1 MNGALQL
8 QYRDLTPRSVQVRRT
23 DDLRWRHHNWRLDQL
38 HAFCPPGRPGG
49 QSALLARTEDKL
61 FSNRLLSQ
69 TVFAFQSLL
78 SIFPQFM
85 EAIGASVRVF
95 ELLDRVP
102 RVNYDGECFALM
114 DPVISTRYGLR
125 ISCIFTLNS

>member
-1 MNGALQL
+1 MARFNCNTAIL
-8 QYRDLTPRSVQVRRT
+8 
-23 DDLRWRHHNWRLDQL
+23 L
-38 HAFCPPGRPGG
+38 HVLFRYGG
-49 QSALLARTEDKL
+49 QMIFAGVITTGDLISYMLFAL
-61 FSNRLLSQ
+61 Q

-102 RVNYDGECFALM
+102 RVNYDGGIIPPHGIEGRVTFDNVHFHYPSRPDAE
-114 DPVISTRYGLR
+114 V
-125 ISCIFTLNS
+125 

>member
-1 MNGALQL
+1 MRMVLMLYNRYGGQMIFAGVITTGDLISYMLFALQVCFIN
-8 QYRDLTPRSVQVRRT
+8 DSISDCTHVQLVA
-23 DDLRWRHHNWRLDQL
+23 DY
-38 HAFCPPGRPGG
+38 FY
-49 QSALLARTEDKL
+49 S
-61 FSNRLLSQ
+61 SQ

-102 RVNYDGECFALM
+102 RVNYDGESPWSVL
-114 DPVISTRYGLR
+114 T
-125 ISCIFTLNS
+125 

>member
-1 MNGALQL
+1 M
-8 QYRDLTPRSVQVRRT
+8 
-23 DDLRWRHHNWRLDQL
+23 
-38 HAFCPPGRPGG
+38 
-49 QSALLARTEDKL
+49 
-61 FSNRLLSQ
+61 Q

-102 RVNYDGECFALM
+102 RVNYDGKIFDKDYAFCFGMPCNLIHI
-114 DPVISTRYGLR
+114 VKS
-125 ISCIFTLNS
+125 N

>member
-1 MNGALQL
+1 LHLKAP
-8 QYRDLTPRSVQVRRT
+8 RFDLHR
-23 DDLRWRHHNWRLDQL
+23 
-38 HAFCPPGRPGG
+38 
-49 QSALLARTEDKL
+49 
-61 FSNRLLSQ
+61 Q

-102 RVNYDGECFALM
+102 RVNYDGPPPPCTPPRRLRCGHAAAECMQTPAARMRAPMPPPRTGVDGWEGGGGAGRRAELVRM
-114 DPVISTRYGLR
+114 VVGGWVKGG
-125 ISCIFTLNS
+125 

>member
-1 MNGALQL
+1 MSN
-8 QYRDLTPRSVQVRRT
+8 
-23 DDLRWRHHNWRLDQL
+23 
-38 HAFCPPGRPGG
+38 
-49 QSALLARTEDKL
+49 L
-61 FSNRLLSQ
+61 FVSQ

-102 RVNYDGECFALM
+102 RVNYDGECFYLM
-114 DPVISTRYGLR
+114 CPLISTPFGLR
-125 ISCIFTLNS
+125 KFLRLLWSGGIIPPHGIEGRVTFDNVHFHYPSRPDAEVRILIDHLADNFRKMM

>member
-1 MNGALQL
+1 MIFAGVITTGDLISYMLFAL
-8 QYRDLTPRSVQVRRT
+8 
-23 DDLRWRHHNWRLDQL
+23 
-38 HAFCPPGRPGG
+38 
-49 QSALLARTEDKL
+49 
-61 FSNRLLSQ
+61 Q

>member
-1 MNGALQL
+1 ME
-8 QYRDLTPRSVQVRRT
+8 
-23 DDLRWRHHNWRLDQL
+23 
-38 HAFCPPGRPGG
+38 HAHSHLVF
-49 QSALLARTEDKL
+49 L
-61 FSNRLLSQ
+61 Q

-102 RVNYDGECFALM
+102 RVNYDGEPRLESGSPRLDLYSPYLASTCIPLTSPRLFFN
-114 DPVISTRYGLR
+114 IS
-125 ISCIFTLNS
+125 